1 MRKKKLVTMVAAL
14 TLAIT
19 SVTMG
24 GIPANAAE
32 NSDVNVLDIVG
43 EDVFSDSG
51 AGLSGYDENVIN
63 LEFSEADADT
73 LDSENDGIETYAGT
87 SLRYLWNYNTY
98 PYSFE
103 EQKWSTNVNIYDTY
117 ASTGEEEY
125 LNPKFTYTL
134 INPTGPASYQAAI
147 REGYLQE
154 DGELQLY
161 DHVVSGSNNNVLL
174 MIDSDVLYTI
184 LEKDTLTSVF
194 SSSSNSLIGGTTDSR
209 TIDGRNKTLINVQL
223 RNGEYL
229 IMFSINTVTANNHYA
244 LYTGCPLPMM
254 HTGMFSGTHN
264 GKVSWNGGGL
274 KAETER
280 VCPAITVSTPS
291 GVSSDLFAISKVWF
305 EDKSMGGSQDLYVSD
320 VTYYY
325 ASPANSSYRILSRS
339 GKTYYDNA
347 PSSCSV
353 AGTYRTKFRV
363 TWSSNL
369 SYVGAYYYA
378 NTMMYINYLTPY
390 GMYEGM

>member
-1 MRKKKLVTMVAAL
+1 MRNKKLVTMITAL

-24 GIPANAAE
+24 VMPVNAAE
-32 NSDVNVLDIVG
+32 NNDVEAMDIV
-43 EDVFSDSG
+43 EKEVFLDSG
-51 AGLSGYDENVIN
+51 AGLSEYDENVTN
-63 LEFSEADADT
+63 LEFTETEADA
-73 LDSENDGIETYAGT
+73 LDSESDGIETYAGIG
-87 SLRYLWNYNTY
+87 LRYAWNYRTY

-103 EQKWSTNVNIYDTY
+103 EQKWSTNRNIYDTY
-117 ASTGEEEY
+117 ASTGEAEY
-125 LNPKFTYTL
+125 LYPKFTYTL
-134 INPTGPASYQAAI
+134 NNPTGPASYESAI

-174 MIDSDVLYTI
+174 MIDSDVLYAI
-184 LEKDTLTSVF
+184 VEKDTLNSVF

-209 TIDGRNKTLINVQL
+209 TIDGRYKTLINVQL

-229 IMFSINTVTANNHYA
+229 IMFSNETATDKNHYA
-244 LYTGCPLPMM
+244 LYTGCPLPLM
-254 HTGMFSGTHN
+254 HTGMFAGTHN

-280 VCPAITVSTPS
+280 VCPGVTISTPS
-291 GVSSDLFAISKVWF
+291 GVSSDLFAMSKIWF

-325 ASPANSSYRILSRS
+325 ASPANSSYRILSES

-347 PSSCSV
+347 PSSCSI

-363 TWSSNL
+363 SWSSNL